1 MELIALGIILCV
13 LYWGMRLLSRLFALL
28 GGGRHRAYH
37 ILAARHRGRV
47 ESRGVSDP
55 PTVSFAH
62 KGSNVRVGLAPNAPG
77 QSLGPRF
84 RVVSRFPAGIPFRLE
99 LAPRS
104 RAAPN
109 QAPKGTR
116 LVRIRDSQFHRDYVV
131 QANDA
136 DIADDWLASNAT
148 REAIE
153 RLRKLSPPSGMLL
166 SVNPERILVQVDR
179 NLAPQPEALLSAVAE
194 ALFLHDRLLE
204 CVHRRVAQGIAI
216 INAGPPPPEEAE
228 APLCKICCGPI
239 EDPRRRVVC
248 AVCRTPHHDDCWEF
262 NGGCSVYGCKGKQAR
277 AG

>member
-1 MELIALGIILCV
+1 MELIALGVLLWL
-13 LYWGMRLLSRLFALL
+13 LYWGMRLLTRFFAFL

-62 KGSNVRVGLAPNAPG
+62 KGSSVRIGLAPNAPG
-77 QSLGPRF
+77 QSHGPRF
-84 RVVSRFPAGIPFRLE
+84 RVVSRFPKGIPFRLE

-104 RAAPN
+104 RAAPT

-116 LVRIRDSQFHRDYVV
+116 LVRIRDPQFHRDYLV
-131 QANDA
+131 QANDP
-136 DIADDWLASNAT
+136 DIADDWLGAGST

-153 RLRKLSPPSGMLL
+153 RLRRLCPPSGMLL

-179 NLAPQPEALLSAVAE
+179 NLAAQPEALLSAVAE
-194 ALFLHDRLLE
+194 ALWLHDRLLE

-216 INAGPPPPEEAE
+216 IDAGPPQGEVVE

-239 EDPRRRVVC
+239 EDANRRVLC
-248 AVCRTPHHDDCWEF
+248 AVCQTPHHDDCWEF
-262 NGGCSVYGCKGKQAR
+262 NGGCSVYGCKGKQAK